1 LTSDRKIKT
10 NRANSRAST
19 GPRTP
24 RGRSRAACNAL
35 RHGLSLPICSDPAWS
50 EQVEALTREI
60 AGDAGLQ
67 IRRAARLVAEA
78 QIDLRRV
85 RQARHQ
91 LLTDAL
97 RNPSRESRP
106 NVRPVVVLARSLVRP
121 NAPVISPPALMDML
135 SSPQGDEKLAAILL
149 QSAKRLQAFDRY
161 ERQALSR
168 RKRAVQA
175 LDREIAC
182 SLVGNNYCVL

>member
-1 LTSDRKIKT
+1 VTSELKIKA
-10 NRANSRAST
+10 NRENSRAST
-19 GPRTP
+19 GPRT
-24 RGRSRAACNAL
+24 RYGRARAARNAL
-35 RHGLSLPICSDPAWS
+35 RHGLSLPVCSDPAWS

-60 AGDAGLQ
+60 AGDTDLQ
-67 IRRAARLVAEA
+67 IQRAARLVAEA

-91 LLTDAL
+91 LLADAL
-97 RNPSRESRP
+97 HNPHCESRA
-106 NVRPVVVLARSLVRP
+106 NVRAQVVLARSLLRP
-121 NAPVISPPALMDML
+121 NAPVISPQALMDML

-168 RKRAVQA
+168 RKRAVQT

-182 SLVGNNYCVL
+182 ISIGNN